1 MSVVATMPFGRTGH
15 ASSRAIFGAA
25 ALGAMSQ
32 QRADEVLSLLPR
44 FGINHVDTA
53 ASYGDAE
60 LRLAP
65 WLATH
70 RHECFLAT
78 KTGERS
84 GPAARAELEQSLQ
97 RMGVDHVDLVQLHNL
112 VEPDE
117 WDVAFAP
124 GGAVEALAA
133 ARDEGLVRFIGV
145 TGHGLRIA
153 AMHARSLAAFP
164 FDSVLLPYSHVLMQI
179 AQYRD
184 DVDALLATC
193 ADQHVAVQTIKS
205 IARRR
210 WAPDVTR
217 RFSWYEPLTDPDAI
231 MRLVDERPRGK
242 DQKARAIWKERT
254 RPRSAMR
261 CGDRPVIGVPPRCTL
276 PWSGVSMPVTRFT
289 KVVLPAP
296 LGPIRPR
303 ISPAASVM
311 PTSSLATS
319 PP

>member
-153 AMHARSLAAFP
+153 AMHARSLVSFP

-231 MRLVDERPRGK
+231 ARSVQWVLADDRVFLNTTSDARLLPLVLQATADFDGRRPTDAQMEADGLAQGVRPIFDGADLER
-242 DQKARAIWKERT
+242 I
-254 RPRSAMR
+254 
-261 CGDRPVIGVPPRCTL
+261 
-276 PWSGVSMPVTRFT
+276 
-289 KVVLPAP
+289 
-296 LGPIRPR
+296 
-303 ISPAASVM
+303 
-311 PTSSLATS
+311 
-319 PP
+319 